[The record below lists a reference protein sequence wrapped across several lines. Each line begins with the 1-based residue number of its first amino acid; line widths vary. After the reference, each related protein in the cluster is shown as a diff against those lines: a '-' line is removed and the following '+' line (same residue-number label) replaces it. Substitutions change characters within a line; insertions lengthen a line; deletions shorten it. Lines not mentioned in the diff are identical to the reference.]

1 MSLKKVGGRYSHNFG
16 RFFND
21 KYLKQIGLKNGGE
34 PVSSDSFRHPIE
46 GHLKNKN
53 VNPRYIDHIQGHS
66 QKGIGGS
73 VYMTGVKPDVLSKE
87 YVEKI
92 NWGIDQKKLKVKW

>member
-21 KYLKQIGLKNGGE
+21 KYLKQIGLKNGE
-34 PVSSDSFRHPIE
+34 KPVSSHSFRHSIE
-46 GHLKNKN
+46 GHLTNKN
-53 VNPRYIDHIQGHS
+53 VNPRYIDHMQGHL
-66 QKGIGGS
+66 QKGVGGS

-87 YVEKI
+87 CVEKI